1 MIILT
6 SLLMAGFVAYWIK
19 CNQYI
24 YFGDLS
30 GYWSL
35 AIDRMNYMSDSS
47 VVESV
52 RSLLES
58 INNDDYNIFLPSII
72 ASPMK
77 IVGNT
82 FARYFF

>member
-1 MIILT
+1 
-6 SLLMAGFVAYWIK
+6 
-19 CNQYI
+19 
-24 YFGDLS
+24 
-30 GYWSL
+30 
-35 AIDRMNYMSDSS
+35 MNYMSGSS